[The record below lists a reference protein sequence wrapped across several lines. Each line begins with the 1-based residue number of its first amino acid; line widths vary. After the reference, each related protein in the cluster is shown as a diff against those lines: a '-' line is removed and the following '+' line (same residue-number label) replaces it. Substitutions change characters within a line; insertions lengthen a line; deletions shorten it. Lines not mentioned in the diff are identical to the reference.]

1 MEAGKRML
9 NRALVTTVVAW
20 WRVLSVRCGERQTAK
35 CSACCQTHVGET
47 NTSSRKLML
56 KKGHRD
62 KADEDR

>member
-9 NRALVTTVVAW
+9 NRALVTNGRRMVAG
-20 WRVLSVRCGERQTAK
+20 SECQVRRTATAK